1 MPTLEELK
9 IHLRIEHDDEDAY
22 LGVLLRMA
30 KAAVENFCLTNFSAN
45 DTPEPVWLA
54 MLLHASY
61 FYTHRE
67 AADAGAY
74 EHMTRAFSSL
84 LWPYRDTSKLM

>member
-9 IHLRIEHDDEDAY
+9 IHLRIEHGDEDAY
-22 LGVLLRMA
+22 LAVLLRMA
-30 KAAVENFCLTNFSAN
+30 KAAVENYCLCHFPTE

-67 AADAGAY
+67 AAEAGAY
-74 EHMTRAFSSL
+74 EHMHRAFCSL
-84 LWPYRDTSKLM
+84 LWPYRDTNRLV

>member
-9 IHLRIEHDDEDAY
+9 AHLRIEHSDEDAY

-30 KAAVENFCLTNFSAN
+30 KAAVENYCLSTFPDAN
-45 DTPEPVWLA
+45 VPEPVWLA
-54 MLLHASY
+54 VLLHASY

-67 AADAGAY
+67 AADANAY
-74 EHMTRAFSSL
+74 EHMRRAFTSL
-84 LWPYRDTSKLM
+84 LWPYRDTSKLV